1 MMKTI
6 LFIFFGVLSFT
17 TISAQDVWSLEQCI
31 NRALDEN
38 LNIKDAELAIDNA
51 SINQKLS
58 KQARYPSLNGG
69 SSAFWNFGRSI
80 DPTSNEF
87 ITTTFFSNNLSL
99 NTGVTLFNGGRINN
113 TIKQSQIDFDA
124 SQKEME
130 QARNDVALNTAIS
143 FLNVLFAQENLEN
156 SRKQLANT
164 QDQLEQTEKLIA
176 SGSRPENERLDIEA
190 QIATREQAVINSQN
204 NLDIAMLGLKQLLR
218 FDPDYDMALRVPPS
232 IDVFTDPDIMTFGEV
247 YKSALKTQK
256 NIEANELR
264 VQSSEMGIKIAKA
277 SLLPTLTF
285 GGSLGTNYSNQG
297 RTIAGFETIRQNQEV
312 FINGQPV
319 TVGSD
324 VNVPIITKNPY
335 FDQVDENLSYG
346 FGFSL
351 NVPIYNNYRN
361 KAGIEQAKLGAIRAQ
376 NNLEITKDQI
386 KNTVQQA
393 LADARAAK
401 KSLEAAERTQVA
413 QEAAYNN
420 AVRRYEL
427 GSINTFE
434 LTSLQN
440 QLEQAE
446 INLIIAKY
454 DYLFRTKVLDFY
466 MGRPITLN

>member
-6 LFIFFGVLSFT
+6 LFLFFSVLSLT
-17 TISAQDVWSLEQCI
+17 AISAQDVWSLEQCI

-80 DPTSNEF
+80 DPTSNAF

-99 NTGVTLFNGGRINN
+99 NTGVTLFSGGRINN
-113 TIKQSQIDFDA
+113 TIKQSQIDYDA
-124 SQKEME
+124 SQKDME

-190 QIATREQAVINSQN
+190 QIATREQAVINSEN

-324 VNVPIITKNPY
+324 VDIPIVTKNPY

-446 INLIIAKY
+446 ITLIIAKY